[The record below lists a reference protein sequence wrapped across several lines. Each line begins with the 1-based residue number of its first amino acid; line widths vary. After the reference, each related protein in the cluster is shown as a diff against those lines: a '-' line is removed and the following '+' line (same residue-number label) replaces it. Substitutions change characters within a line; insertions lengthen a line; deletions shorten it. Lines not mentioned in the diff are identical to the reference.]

1 MDDPRADEIPMAAAA
16 QRAVTVLRAGAVA
29 ALIAFAA
36 HTVLP
41 TGEAVAWFFDYPVYY
56 GIVLT
61 AALLVWLRAL
71 LLPLHRAGWLAMAV
85 AVTSYAAAELVWL
98 AAYADLDS
106 PPYPSWADLL
116 YLGFFPASYVG
127 VVLLFRARVR
137 GVGPGLW
144 IDGTTAALTAGA
156 LGAAVLV
163 DAVLDTTDG
172 SSATVA
178 TNLAYPLGD
187 VFLFALVVGAVAL
200 TGWRPGR
207 AWLLI
212 GAALATFALGDSVY
226 LFQTAQGTYVE
237 GRPLDVTWPA
247 ALLLIALAGWSDRT
261 RHRSVEATGRALLA
275 VPATCA
281 AIAVGILVLDHF
293 HRVNLL
299 AVSLSTVALMGVVAR
314 LHLTFRENAR
324 LLAQTR
330 IDAVTDT
337 ITGLGNRRRLV
348 ADLDEAV
355 GVATPTEPWL
365 LAIFDLDGFKLY
377 NDAFGHPAGD
387 QLLARLGGKLQTVAD
402 GTVSAY
408 RLGGDEFCLLAP
420 VADVDVERLVDRAA
434 RALAEAGEGFDV
446 TCSFGAVVLPEDA
459 HEPSEALRRA
469 DLRLYAQ
476 KHEKR
481 THREQP
487 HRPLLQALL
496 EREPGLHTH
505 TEDVASLALAI
516 GRDLGL
522 GEVELDDLQRAALLH
537 DIGKLAI
544 PDAILH
550 NPGPLS
556 PEEWAFVRRHT
567 LIGERILAV
576 SPILRTVGR
585 IVRSSHERW
594 DGGGYPDG
602 LAGEEIPLA
611 ARVIAVC
618 DAWDAMTTDRPYR
631 AALPPDAAVR
641 ELVACAGT
649 QFDPAAVAALVARV
663 GGRVPAS

>member
-1 MDDPRADEIPMAAAA
+1 MAAAA
-16 QRAVTVLRAGAVA
+16 QRAVTVLQVGAVA
-29 ALIAFAA
+29 ALVAFAA

-41 TGEAVAWFFDYPVYY
+41 DSARVSWFFDYPVYY
-56 GIVLT
+56 GIVVT
-61 AALLVWLRAL
+61 ATVLVWLRAAL
-71 LLPLHRAGWLAMAV
+71 VPLHRAGWVAMAI

-98 AAYADLDS
+98 VAYADMES

-144 IDGTTAALTAGA
+144 IDGSTAALTAGA
-156 LGAAVLV
+156 LGSALLV

-172 SSATVA
+172 PPAIVA

-187 VFLFALVVGAVAL
+187 VFLLALVVGAVAL

-212 GAALATFALGDSVY
+212 GAALAVFALGDSVY

-237 GRPLDVTWPA
+237 GRLLDVTWPA
-247 ALLLIALAGWSDRT
+247 ALLLIALAGWSDRA
-261 RHRSVEATGRALLA
+261 RHRTVEATGRALLA

-281 AIAVGILVLDHF
+281 AVAVGILLLDHF

-299 AVSLSTVALMGVVAR
+299 ALALATVALMGVVAR
-314 LHLTFRENAR
+314 LRLTFRENAR
-324 LLAQTR
+324 LLAQTSR
-330 IDAVTDT
+330 DAVTDP

-348 ADLDEAV
+348 TDLDEAV
-355 GVATPTEPWL
+355 GVASPAEPWL

-387 QLLARLGGKLQTVAD
+387 QLLARRGGQLAAVAD
-402 GTVSAY
+402 EGVLPY

-420 VADVDVERLVDRAA
+420 VAGVDVERLVDRAA
-434 RALAEAGEGFDV
+434 RALAETGEGFAV
-446 TCSFGAVVLPEDA
+446 TSSFGAVILPEEA
-459 HEPSEALRRA
+459 HEPSEALRLA

-481 THREQP
+481 AHREQA

-496 EREPGLHTH
+496 EREPGLHAH

-522 GEVELDDLQRAALLH
+522 AEGELDDLQRAALLH

-544 PDAILH
+544 PDTILH

-556 PEEWAFVRRHT
+556 TEEWAFVQRHT

-576 SPILRTVGR
+576 SPILRAVGR

-631 AALPPDAAVR
+631 AALSRDEARR
-641 ELVACAGT
+641 ELERCAGT
-649 QFDPAAVAALVARV
+649 QFDPAVVAALVARV
-663 GGRVPAS
+663 RGSVPTP